1 MSACTARNSGPGSP
15 IEIRSLGGHVAKA
28 PSQWKR
34 QTREPLRLDSHVPVE
49 VAETEWPIVVERYG
63 LIPALSRQRA
73 VLLHHSRDCGSRK
86 ECMSDVEIL
95 GVSVL
100 CPSGAIRG
108 HA

>member
-34 QTREPLRLDSHVPVE
+34 RTREPLRLDCHVPVE

-63 LIPALSRQRA
+63 LIPRA
-73 VLLHHSRDCGSRK
+73 FTAMRSTT
-86 ECMSDVEIL
+86 
-95 GVSVL
+95 
-100 CPSGAIRG
+100 PSQPGLRLAQG
-108 HA
+108 MYV